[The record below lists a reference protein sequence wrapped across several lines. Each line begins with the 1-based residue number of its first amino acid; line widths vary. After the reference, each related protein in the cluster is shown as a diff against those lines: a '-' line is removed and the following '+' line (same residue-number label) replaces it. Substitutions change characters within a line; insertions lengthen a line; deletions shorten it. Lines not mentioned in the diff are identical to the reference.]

1 MMKKIQYVPLRKG
14 QMDKYLEMAKRENVY
29 PIIYIGLQCG
39 LRQSELIS
47 LPWAAVDFSERVI
60 RGKHHAVDLDEESER
75 LLRTEQAAH
84 PKSDTVF
91 VHPRTGKA
99 YARHQLYSL
108 HCKLCDLARISG
120 VSFLEMQ
127 FAWRMERR

>member
-60 RGKHHAVDLDEESER
+60 RASAALWYHQCVRRPASPIKLENNRILIYYIIRIIVVAKKEARSCS
-75 LLRTEQAAH
+75 TE
-84 PKSDTVF
+84 
-91 VHPRTGKA
+91 
-99 YARHQLYSL
+99 
-108 HCKLCDLARISG
+108 
-120 VSFLEMQ
+120 
-127 FAWRMERR
+127 

>member
-84 PKSDTVF
+84 PKSDTVNSSKQIF
-91 VHPRTGKA
+91 LIQECFMR
-99 YARHQLYSL
+99 LSSL
-108 HCKLCDLARISG
+108 VPFQPGGHL
-120 VSFLEMQ
+120 
-127 FAWRMERR
+127 

>member
-14 QMDKYLEMAKRENVY
+14 QVDKYLEMAKRENVY

-99 YARHQLYSL
+99 YVRHQLYSL
-108 HCKLCDLARISG
+108 HCKLCDLARISD

>member
-1 MMKKIQYVPLRKG
+1 MMKTIQYVPLRKG
-14 QMDKYLEMAKRENVY
+14 QMEKYLEMAKCENVY
-29 PIIYIGLQCG
+29 SIIYIGLQCG

-47 LPWAAVDFSERVI
+47 LPWAAVDFSAHVI
-60 RGKHHAVDLDEESER
+60 RGKYHAAEMDVESER
-75 LLRTEQAAH
+75 LLRAEQATH
-84 PKSDTVF
+84 PDSETVF

-99 YARHQLYSL
+99 HARHQLYSL

>member
-14 QMDKYLEMAKRENVY
+14 QMDKYLEMAKREKVY

-39 LRQSELIS
+39 LRQSELSS
-47 LPWAAVDFSERVI
+47 LPWAAVDFAECVI
-60 RGKHHAVDLDEESER
+60 RGKHHAVEMDEESER
-75 LLRTEQAAH
+75 LLHRENAEH
-84 PKSDTVF
+84 PNSDTVF
-91 VHPRTGKA
+91 IHPSTGTA

-108 HCKLCDLARISG
+108 HCKLCDLARISD

>member
-14 QMDKYLEMAKRENVY
+14 QVDKYLEMAKRENVY

-47 LPWAAVDFSERVI
+47 LPWAAVDFSELVI
-60 RGKHHAVDLDEESER
+60 RGKHHAVEMDGESER
-75 LLRTEQAAH
+75 LLRAEQAAH

-91 VHPRTGKA
+91 VHPRAGKA

-108 HCKLCDLARISG
+108 HCKLCDLARISD

-127 FAWRMERR
+127 FAWRMGRR

>member
-75 LLRTEQAAH
+75 LLRAEQAAH
-84 PKSDTVF
+84 PNSDTVF

-108 HCKLCDLARISG
+108 HCKLCDLSRISG

>member
-14 QMDKYLEMAKRENVY
+14 QMDKYLEMAKREKVY

-60 RGKHHAVDLDEESER
+60 RGKHHAMEMDEESER
-75 LLRTEQAAH
+75 LLRRENDEH
-84 PKSDTVF
+84 PNSETVF

-99 YARHQLYSL
+99 YARYQLYSL
-108 HCKLCDLARISG
+108 HCKLCDLAHISD

>member
-14 QMDKYLEMAKRENVY
+14 QVDKYLEMAKRENAY
-29 PIIYIGLQCG
+29 PIIYI
-39 LRQSELIS
+39 
-47 LPWAAVDFSERVI
+47 DFSERVI

-84 PKSDTVF
+84 PNSNAVF

-108 HCKLCDLARISG
+108 HCKLCDLARISD

-127 FAWRMERR
+127 FVWRMEQR

>member
-14 QMDKYLEMAKRENVY
+14 QMDKYLEMAKREKVY

-75 LLRTEQAAH
+75 LLRAEQAAH

-91 VHPRTGKA
+91 VHPRAGKA

-108 HCKLCDLARISG
+108 HCKLCDLARISD

-127 FAWRMERR
+127 FVWRMEHR

>member
-14 QMDKYLEMAKRENVY
+14 QVDKYLEMAKRENVY

-60 RGKHHAVDLDEESER
+60 RGKHHAVDLDEESAR
-75 LLRTEQAAH
+75 LLRAEQAAH
-84 PKSDTVF
+84 PNSDTVF
-91 VHPRTGKA
+91 VHPRAGKA

-108 HCKLCDLARISG
+108 HCKLCDLAQISD

>member
-14 QMDKYLEMAKRENVY
+14 QVDKYLEMAKRENAY

-60 RGKHHAVDLDEESER
+60 RESTTPWIWT
-75 LLRTEQAAH
+75 RTRKAAATT
-84 PKSDTVF
+84 PSA
-91 VHPRTGKA
+91 P
-99 YARHQLYSL
+99 
-108 HCKLCDLARISG
+108 
-120 VSFLEMQ
+120 
-127 FAWRMERR
+127 

>member
-14 QMDKYLEMAKRENVY
+14 QVDKYLEMAKRENAY

-75 LLRTEQAAH
+75 LLRAEQAAH
-84 PKSDTVF
+84 PNSDTVF
-91 VHPRTGKA
+91 V
-99 YARHQLYSL
+99 YSL